1 MNTLMKEALEL
12 LEIKSR
18 KALEMA
24 KKRLLL
30 TKIEDERTRQAFEY
44 YAKNWDDTLHPGV
57 ISIACEAVGGDSEE
71 SLLMQVA
78 VLFLT
83 GAIDIH
89 DDIIDES
96 KVKNGKYTVF
106 GKFGKDVTL
115 LVGDGMLLKG
125 MALLHSYGRKFP
137 TRNIDAVVST
147 IETAFTEAGLAHS
160 LELSFRRKIDLD
172 PEKYFYV
179 LEKKA
184 SILEAHTRIGAIIGR
199 GTQSEIEALGEWGRI
214 FGTLIT
220 LRDEFID
227 IFEAQELGSR
237 MKNGCL
243 PLPILYTF
251 ENLQAREKL
260 VKILSKT
267 KILEEDIELIVDIV
281 FKEKKVEYLKKE
293 MKSLA
298 TRASHIISD
307 LSQKTQLKLLIA
319 ASIENL

>member
-1 MNTLMKEALEL
+1 MKEALEI

-24 KKRLLL
+24 KKQLLL

-44 YAKNWDDTLHPGV
+44 YAKNWDDALHPGV

-71 SLLMQVA
+71 SMLMQVA
-78 VLFLT
+78 MLFLT
-83 GAIDIH
+83 AAIDIH
-89 DDIIDES
+89 DDIIDGS

-125 MALLHSYGRKFP
+125 MTLLHSYGRKFP
-137 TRNIDAVVST
+137 TRNIDAIVST
-147 IETAFTEAGLAHS
+147 IETAFTEAGFAHA

-172 PEKYFYV
+172 PEKYFHV
-179 LEKKA
+179 LKKKA

-199 GTQSEIEALGEWGRI
+199 GTQSEIEALGEYGRI
-214 FGTLIT
+214 IGTLIT

-227 IFEAQELGSR
+227 IFEAQELSSR

-251 ENLQAREKL
+251 ENPQARGKL
-260 VKILSKT
+260 LKILSKT
-267 KILEEDIELIVDIV
+267 KVLEEDIELIVDIV
-281 FKEKKVEYLKKE
+281 LKEKKVESLKNE
-293 MKSLA
+293 MKNLA
-298 TRASHIISD
+298 KRASQVISD
-307 LSQKTQLKLLIA
+307 LSQKTQLKLLVD
-319 ASIENL
+319 ASLENL